1 MITAT
6 MTAAARTPT
15 AMKRWG
21 RMLSTSGTWAKNR
34 AGTQGPV
41 RWSNEQTTQTASTRP

>member
-1 MITAT
+1 
-6 MTAAARTPT
+6 MTAAARKPT

-21 RMLSTSGTWAKNR
+21 RMFSTSGTWAKNR

-41 RWSNEQTTQTASTRP
+41 RRSKEQTTHVARRSP